1 MTVQTINAMT
11 RSRPHPAPDR
21 LAVSGAR
28 AHPVP
33 STTASSPLDV
43 CLSIAL
49 SRLADAL
56 STACTAELEVVGMPA
71 FDPATPGWHDEAEA
85 GWAMVWQRA
94 EALAMGPGDDSAAR
108 WSRRL
113 GRAVIDVLDADQPAL
128 AGLAFRRIDALL
140 EDLPPSL
147 RALERRSLVRL
158 RSCLTCLSDLCA
170 AIDGAVQHRATAPP
184 G

>member
-71 FDPATPGWHDEAEA
+71 FDPATASWHDEAEA
-85 GWAMVWQRA
+85 AWAMVWQRA
-94 EALAMGPGDDSAAR
+94 EALALGPGDDSAAR

-113 GRAVIDVLDADQPAL
+113 GRALIDVLDAEGPVIARR
-128 AGLAFRRIDALL
+128 GFRRIADLL
-140 EDLPPSL
+140 QDLPKPL
-147 RALERRSLVRL
+147 RVLEASTLARL
-158 RSCLTCLSDLCA
+158 RVCLTCLSDLCD
-170 AIDGAVQHRATAPP
+170 AIDGRAIRRAAAPP